1 MEKLNICFCSI
12 WERTD
17 SWIAIGVDLAKRGYG
32 VYHVVTPKDYLDMAM
47 ANGVPRENILWL
59 RIDEALQTPV
69 KQSTVDRIAD
79 YERKTGLRLKH
90 FLLMDRFLRVRPWHE
105 QFQYACYAFEKLE
118 EFYDKHN
125 IRLISG
131 EPSDTH
137 DLISLLIARATGR
150 HYAGPF
156 DMRFPGSRM
165 ILWDSEREDQPLIVG
180 AKTPADVT
188 EEELEIARNLR
199 QGVLERRRMDFSEN
213 RAKAPAIG
221 LSFIQR
227 IARGALYRALV
238 RSKHDAHMYKLK
250 DMFVHHKYHMIPI
263 NHRLNRL
270 VWDKLFDKPVEGEKF
285 VLYTLNYA
293 PEHSLDVEAPYFM
306 NTIETVKN
314 IARTLPSDVVL
325 YVKEHPHA
333 LGIRGPK
340 ELKEIKKI
348 PGVKLIPPGI
358 DSHELLNRALMTVSL
373 SGTVSMEAGLY
384 GKKSVVIAD
393 IFIKNFSTVEHVVYP
408 WQVGE
413 ILQKPLKE
421 FDVEADVRYIAWLYS
436 NSSNGSTKDRIS
448 YPDAML
454 PENVSACADTYATA
468 MDNISS
474 GLIQARPLVDGST
487 PWLKS

>member
-1 MEKLNICFCSI
+1 MLNICFCSI

-17 SWIAIGVDLAKRGYG
+17 SWIAIGVELAKRGYG

-156 DMRFPGSRM
+156 DMRFIGSRM
-165 ILWDSEREDQPLIVG
+165 ILWDSEVEGQPLIIG

-188 EEELEIARNLR
+188 DEELEMGRTLR
-199 QGVLERRRMDFSEN
+199 QAVLERRRMDFSEK
-213 RAKAPAIG
+213 REVAPKIG
-221 LSFIQR
+221 LSFFQR

-238 RSKHDAHMYKLK
+238 RSRHDAHMYKLK
-250 DMFVHHKYHMIPI
+250 DMFVHHKYHMIPV

-270 VWDKLFDKPVEGEKF
+270 QWDKLFDKPVEGEKF

-293 PEHSLDVEAPYFM
+293 PEHSLDVEAPYYM
-306 NTIETVKN
+306 NAVETIKN
-314 IARTLPSDVVL
+314 IARSLPSDVLL

-340 ELKEIKKI
+340 ELRQIKNI

-358 DSHELLNRALMTVSL
+358 DSHELLNRAEMTISL

-384 GKKSVVIAD
+384 GRKSLILSD
-393 IFIKNFSTVEHVVYP
+393 IFIKNFATVQRINYP
-408 WQVGE
+408 WQAGE
-413 ILQKPLKE
+413 MLEKPTPPE
-421 FDVEADVRYIAWLYS
+421 DVEADIRYIAWLYS
-436 NSSNGSTKDRIS
+436 NSSEGTAKDRIS
-448 YPDAML
+448 FPHAMD
-454 PENVSACADTYATA
+454 PGNITACADSYSKA
-468 MDNISS
+468 MENIAN
-474 GLIQARPLVDGST
+474 GVIQAKPLVDGST